1 MSMAS
6 ELMRG
11 RVDAAI
17 LANIINKDSYGYE
30 INKMIF
36 HKSGSR
42 YELNEATLYT
52 AFKRLI
58 DLGYIVTYWGEGEVG
73 ARRKYY
79 RITPDGKKAYYR
91 MVSEWEDA
99 KKLVDAILET
109 EE

>member
-36 HKSGSR
+36 HKSGCR

-73 ARRKYY
+73 ATRKYY
-79 RITPDGKKAYYR
+79 QITPDGKKAYYR